1 LPGFRVVGGG
11 ASVLD
16 VGGSVGG
23 EVGALVVAGSVVAG
37 IVIGGR
43 TVVGEGGGGAGM
55 VVVGA
60 LVAGVEVDGSA
71 DVDVVV
77 DELTTCWS
85 VDTDLES
92 SPHAASASAATASTA
107 MNLPGDLTDDS
118 LADRLHKG
126 MRGRLRDLLSPG
138 SGPPF
143 RDIVRSGGW
152 YPLTILVGLNTVD
165 ELERAVLGIFGP
177 NIKRYFGI
185 DNATLGAIVGVQV
198 LAVVLLAVPVGYLGT
213 KIDRA
218 RILQWSVAIWSAF
231 SVAIAFA
238 VSLPLFFL
246 GVFGI
251 GVSKS
256 SSEPVGKS
264 LLTDYYPPMGW
275 NRVLAAHSAANPFGQ
290 LLGPLFAG
298 VVALFVAGDGVWRV
312 AFPLLAIPSVLML
325 FASLRLHEPE
335 NQMVRGLTG
344 GMITVTGA
352 PSGLPFRE
360 AVRKLVRI
368 PTFKRQLIGI
378 GVLGFGLV
386 GMLTFFNLFL
396 EEQYGIDETGR
407 AVIGVIIATA
417 ALLGTLIGGNVGERI
432 FATDPRRAVQVV
444 GLSIAGF
451 SVAVGAAVFLPN
463 VWVFVP
469 AAWIGMLAL
478 SIGTAPLYAILSAI
492 CAPRLRPL
500 MFSLLGVFIALFG
513 GITGGIVV
521 GLIADATSV
530 RVGLATLAPTGIV
543 GGLLMMRGCT
553 TVNDDIAAVQA
564 ETLDDPLAQILGNL

>member
-1 LPGFRVVGGG
+1 
-11 ASVLD
+11 
-16 VGGSVGG
+16 
-23 EVGALVVAGSVVAG
+23 
-37 IVIGGR
+37 
-43 TVVGEGGGGAGM
+43 
-55 VVVGA
+55 
-60 LVAGVEVDGSA
+60 
-71 DVDVVV
+71 
-77 DELTTCWS
+77 
-85 VDTDLES
+85 
-92 SPHAASASAATASTA
+92 
-107 MNLPGDLTDDS
+107 
-118 LADRLHKG
+118 

-143 RDIVRSGGW
+143 RDIVRTGGW
-152 YPLTILVGLNTVD
+152 YPLAVLTGLNAVD
-165 ELERAVLGIFGP
+165 ELERAVLGVFGP

-218 RILQWSVAIWSAF
+218 RILRWSVAIWSMF

-238 VSLPLFFL
+238 VTLPLFFL

-275 NRVLAAHSAANPFGQ
+275 NRVLAVHSAANPLGQ
-290 LLGPLFAG
+290 LLGPAFAAII
-298 VVALFVAGDGVWRV
+298 ALFVAGDGVWRV

-325 FASLRLHEPE
+325 IAAQKLREPE

-352 PSGLPFRE
+352 PSDLPFRD
-360 AVRKLVRI
+360 AVRTLVRI

-378 GVLGFGLV
+378 GILGFGLV

-396 EEQYGIDETGR
+396 EEEYGVSEAGR
-407 AVIGVIIATA
+407 GVIGVIIATA

-432 FATDPRRAVQVV
+432 FATSPRRAVQVV

-451 SVAVGAAVFLPN
+451 SVAVGGAVPIESASMPTHAA
-463 VWVFVP
+463 
-469 AAWIGMLAL
+469 
-478 SIGTAPLYAILSAI
+478 GTTPRRWAGTPRRSTRSSPRSA
-492 CAPRLRPL
+492 R
-500 MFSLLGVFIALFG
+500 
-513 GITGGIVV
+513 
-521 GLIADATSV
+521 
-530 RVGLATLAPTGIV
+530 
-543 GGLLMMRGCT
+543 RGS
-553 TVNDDIAAVQA
+553 AR
-564 ETLDDPLAQILGNL
+564 